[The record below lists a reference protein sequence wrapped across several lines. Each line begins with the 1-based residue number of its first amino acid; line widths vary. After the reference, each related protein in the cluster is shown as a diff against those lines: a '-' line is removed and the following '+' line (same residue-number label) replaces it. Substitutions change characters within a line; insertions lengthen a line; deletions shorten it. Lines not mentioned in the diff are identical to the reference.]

1 VSIEDKAKNKAQ
13 EIKGNIKEG
22 AGRISGDRDLEAEGR
37 VDEAAGNIKQAGEKT
52 KDAVKGIVGK
62 D

>member
-1 VSIEDKAKNKAQ
+1 VSTEDKAKNKAQ
-13 EIKGNIKEG
+13 EIKGDIKEG

-37 VDEAAGNIKQAGEKT
+37 VDQAAGNIKQAGEKT
-52 KDAVKGIVGK
+52 KDAVKGILGK

>member
-1 VSIEDKAKNKAQ
+1 MSTEDKAKNKAQ
-13 EIKGNIKEG
+13 EIKGDIKEG

-37 VDEAAGNIKQAGEKT
+37 VDQAAGNIKQAGEKT
-52 KDAVKGIVGK
+52 KDAVKGILGK